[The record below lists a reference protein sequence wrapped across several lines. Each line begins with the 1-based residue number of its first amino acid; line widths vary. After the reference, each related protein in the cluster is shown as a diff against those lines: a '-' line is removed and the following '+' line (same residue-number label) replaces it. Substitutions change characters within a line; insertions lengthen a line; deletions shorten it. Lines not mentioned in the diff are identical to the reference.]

1 MLPHVFLSLP
11 YKEQIVVRAMIDK
24 YIEDKEKEK
33 AKNKA

>member
-11 YKEQIVVRAMIDK
+11 YKEKIVVRAMIDK
-24 YIEDKEKEK
+24 YIEDKEKEN